1 MSGDMLKRGDS
12 VIYHD
17 KDHVKWGPWEVVD
30 VLGEAATVQIEDHIS
45 YELHASLLK
54 KVTGDEKWF

>member
-1 MSGDMLKRGDS
+1 MLGESLKRGDC

-30 VLGEAATVQIEDHIS
+30 VLGEEVTVQVEEHNS
-45 YELHASLLK
+45 YAIHASLLK
-54 KVTGDEKWF
+54 KVTGDEKRF